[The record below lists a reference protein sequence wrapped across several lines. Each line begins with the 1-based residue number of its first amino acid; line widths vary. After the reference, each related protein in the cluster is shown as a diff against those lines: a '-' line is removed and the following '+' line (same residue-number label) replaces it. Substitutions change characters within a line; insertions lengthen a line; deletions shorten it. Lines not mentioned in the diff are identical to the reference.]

1 MADDTPPPLSD
12 RLSDDELWRGVEAT
26 VRDVLLPAL
35 TDDWARA
42 AAVQL
47 VGVIR
52 YARRR
57 PADPLD
63 ARVDELRAVLHDL
76 GDNPLVVANPLRAGD
91 AADVFAV
98 VGRILAAAVADDG
111 LHADEVRRV
120 LRPVVVRQLDDELE
134 VTGPLVAAF
143 RGQLD
148 E

>member
-1 MADDTPPPLSD
+1 MAEEPLVTGQPTAA
-12 RLSDDELWRGVEAT
+12 ELWRGVEAT

-47 VGVIR
+47 VGLAR
-52 YARRR
+52 YAQRR
-57 PADPLD
+57 PADPTGERAAELAAALD
-63 ARVDELRAVLHDL
+63 SLGHNVHVAAHWRGDDVVEVADVLAAVAAVLVAAVDDDGADGDEVRAVLR
-76 GDNPLVVANPLRAGD
+76 PI
-91 AADVFAV
+91 AV
-98 VGRILAAAVADDG
+98 RHLDEELA
-111 LHADEVRRV
+111 
-120 LRPVVVRQLDDELE
+120 